1 MECKIIFKEEE
12 NFQEGALIL
21 VDKPLRW
28 TSFDVVNKVRWCLRP
43 LCGKIKVGHA
53 GTLDPLATGLVIIC
67 TGKWTKQIEAFMARE
82 KEYIASIRFGAV
94 TPSFD
99 LETLPEGTFPYEHIN
114 LDYLNSTLEQFTGA
128 IAQVPPA
135 YSAIRVNGDRAYKKA
150 RKGNEVEMPVREVF
164 VKELEVLDYI
174 APELTLRIDC
184 SKGTYIRS
192 LANDLGKAC
201 GSGAYLAGLRRTR
214 IGEFQVEQA
223 NKMDDLIA
231 FLQTKM

>member
-12 NFQEGALIL
+12 NFQEGAFIL

>member
-12 NFQEGALIL
+12 NFQEGAFIL

-28 TSFDVVNKVRWCLRP
+28 TSFDVVNKIRWCLRP